1 MEKLKTII
9 VDDDMIALKSLE
21 RLCGKTDSIELIKSF
36 EKPENAISYLADNPV
51 DLLLLDIEM
60 PEISGIELLDQL
72 AVMPQVIFTTSNKE
86 YAYEAF
92 EYDVTDFL
100 KKPVTQERF
109 FKSIE
114 KAIAR
119 AENLEDVAKNSN
131 LKEIYIRSD
140 GKLIRI
146 GVDDILYFENV
157 GDYVKIITDSKVYVI
172 NIALK
177 HLNERLNHPRLLK
190 VHRSFIVNM
199 DKIKDIE
206 ENTLVIN
213 KKVIPISRAHKSIVI
228 NSINIIN

>member
-21 RLCGKTDSIELIKSF
+21 RLCGKSDQLELISTF
-36 EKPENAISYLADNPV
+36 DNPNNAIEYIGDNEI
-51 DLLLLDIEM
+51 DLILLDIEM
-60 PEISGIELLDQL
+60 PELTGLELLDKL
-72 AVMPQVIFTTSNKE
+72 VTMPQVIFTTSNKE
-86 YAYEAF
+86 YAYDAF

-114 KAIAR
+114 KAVSR
-119 AENLEDVAKNSN
+119 AENLIAVAQNSN
-131 LKEIYIRSD
+131 LKEIYVRSD

-146 GVDDILYFENV
+146 AVDDILYFENV

-177 HLNERLNHPRLLK
+177 SLNERLNHPRLLK

-213 KKVIPISRAHKSIVI
+213 KKVIPISRAHKSIVM

>member
-21 RLCGKTDSIELIKSF
+21 RLCGKTDSIELIQSF
-36 EKPENAISYLADNPV
+36 DKPENAISYLADNPV

-157 GDYVKIITDSKVYVI
+157 GDYVKIITGSKVYVI